1 MSNYHFNRINGFP
14 SRNRRSTGHFNYNQ
28 RAELDF
34 NVNMYN
40 STLRQIDSLYDYLSE
55 LRHNIDHLIGIE
67 DNYISENVSSRR
79 INGER
84 NHYSPSTN
92 NSDRNILANNIASNN
107 LPANNIA
114 SNNLPANNLPANNLP
129 ANDLPANNL
138 PANNLPA
145 NDLPANDLPA
155 NDLPANDLQPNN
167 NYINDI
173 ISLLNNYTLSGNLTN
188 EEIVLRSTRM
198 LTFSDIENPINDRCP
213 ISHELFLPEDE
224 VVQIIQCGHI
234 FNNLEINTW
243 FNRNLHCPVCRY
255 NIRDYLFTNSNLGI
269 DTNSNS
275 LNGNLL
281 NNDLNRGRYDFRYD
295 ISGNYLLFETFY
307 RPI

>member
-67 DNYISENVSSRR
+67 DNYIRENVSSTRT
-79 INGER
+79 NGER
-84 NHYSPSTN
+84 NHHSLSTN
-92 NSDRNILANNIASNN
+92 NSDRNILANS
-107 LPANNIA
+107 L
-114 SNNLPANNLPANNLP
+114 LANNLPANSLP
-129 ANDLPANNL
+129 ANS
-138 PANNLPA
+138 LPA
-145 NDLPANDLPA
+145 NDLPANDLPS
-155 NDLPANDLQPNN
+155 NSLPANDLPSNSLPANDLPPNN

-188 EEIVLRSTRM
+188 EEIIERSTRM
-198 LTFSDIENPINDRCP
+198 LRFSDIQNPINDRCP
-213 ISHELFLPEDE
+213 ISHELFLPEEE

-269 DTNSNS
+269 DVNSHS

-307 RPI
+307 RSV